1 MKNFFVVILLVV
13 LCPLC
18 AVVGYLFGHVKG
30 HSLGARMELTS
41 TMIFLTIARS
51 KIEQGENASAV
62 EAIDKGLDAVG
73 NTIMEFEKSGP
84 KTGLMSVAARPGL
97 TEKQMMELRTKIATS
112 LDWQRSPVPEK
123 VYLALK
129 IPVVPGNPLTAISGG
144 KPMIPEEGGAP
155 SPAWSPG
162 STSSPSPSP
171 NQPQLPPGVERRQR

>member
-1 MKNFFVVILLVV
+1 MKTFFLVILLVV

-18 AVVGYLFGHVKG
+18 AAVGYLFGHVKG

-41 TMIFLTIARS
+41 SMIFLTIARS
-51 KIEQGENASAV
+51 KIQQGENAAAV

-84 KTGLMSVAARPGL
+84 KTGLMSVAMRPGL
-97 TEKQMMELRTKIATS
+97 TEKEMTAMRSKIATS

-129 IPVVPGNPLTAISGG
+129 VPVVPGNPLTATSGG
-144 KPMIPEEGGAP
+144 KPMIPEEGGTP
-155 SPAWSPG
+155 NPASPG
-162 STSSPSPSP
+162 STVMPTPAP
-171 NQPQLPPGVERRQR
+171 KQPQLPPGIERRQR